1 MKRVI
6 IAMAVAASFAGQA
19 QAAGI
24 GAKCVIDQV
33 CPVGGACLEP
43 KEATLMTLSSTIPP
57 RFIAEVAG
65 VVFGALEV
73 AGDAPNR
80 RDFVGRS
87 PTGTAYMIS
96 IVPRV
101 GMMVT
106 AHPAV
111 PGALLPVTMTG
122 SCEEE

>member
-6 IAMAVAASFAGQA
+6 FAIAALASFSGPV
-19 QAAGI
+19 QAAGV

-33 CPVGGACLEP
+33 CPVGSACIEP
-43 KEATLMTLSSTIPP
+43 KDTTVMTLSSTIPP

-87 PTGTAYMIS
+87 PTGTAYLIS

-101 GMMVT
+101 GMMAT

-111 PGALLPVTMTG
+111 PGVLLPVTMTG
-122 SCEEE
+122 TCEE